1 MTPTEIAYAHTPE
14 WWAAR
19 RTGIGASRAAAA
31 CGLSQYGTPLEVYL
45 ELRGEAPER
54 EETAEMRFGTIIEP
68 AIVELYQQQHGV
80 QLQYPLRMLR
90 HPEHDF
96 MLATPDA
103 ELTPEVG
110 IELKSL
116 SPHRAKQ
123 FDESGLANVAPD
135 YVCQAQQQMAVTGW
149 QCVFLVALVE
159 RRLMRWE
166 IKRNDRLIGLMIE
179 REAELWDRVQRAEP
193 PEFDPCHPKA
203 LEFIRA
209 LHPDITPGVVKLPDE
224 LVALQAEYTDLSK
237 QIRDMQARQQEI
249 RARQL
254 AEIGSHEGGLL
265 PDGKYLRRS
274 IQQRK
279 EYTVAAS
286 ERVDVRVVKL
296 PASAEII
303 DPVDWSPQYEI
314 AELALREAGFLR
326 HDKSE
331 SGSRYYIDDSGNRVR
346 VSDHAPNEAT
356 AAWMLRSNCRDL
368 RVQDMTDN
376 RAAREALALAATEG
390 E

>member
-1 MTPTEIAYAHTPE
+1 MSKPIEIAYAHTPE

-31 CGLSQYGTPLEVYL
+31 CGLSQYATPLEVYL

-80 QLQYPLRMLR
+80 QVTYPMPMHR
-90 HPEHDF
+90 HPEHEF

-110 IELKSL
+110 LELKSM
-116 SPHRAKQ
+116 SSHRAKQ
-123 FDESGLANVAPD
+123 IDEQGLANVAPD

-166 IKRNDRLIGLMIE
+166 IDRNDRLIGLMVE
-179 REAELWDRVQRAEP
+179 REAELWDRIQRAEP
-193 PEFDPCHPKA
+193 PEIDHTHPRA

-209 LHPDITPGVVKLPDE
+209 LHPDITPGIVRLPDE
-224 LVALQAEYTDLSK
+224 LAAMQDEYADLSK

-254 AEIGSHEGGLL
+254 AEIGDHEGGLL
-265 PDGKYLRRS
+265 PGGKYLRRT

-279 EYTVAAS
+279 GYTVEPS
-286 ERVDVRVVKL
+286 ERLDVRVVNVPK
-296 PASAEII
+296 SATILEPETI
-303 DPVDWSPQYEI
+303 
-314 AELALREAGFLR
+314 
-326 HDKSE
+326 
-331 SGSRYYIDDSGNRVR
+331 
-346 VSDHAPNEAT
+346 
-356 AAWMLRSNCRDL
+356 
-368 RVQDMTDN
+368 
-376 RAAREALALAATEG
+376 TEG